1 MIDEN
6 EFSEHESESATWI
19 ALADLM
25 TGLMAIFLV
34 MCMIIM
40 TNQDRTRIL
49 IIQSVQDAM
58 KAQGIDV
65 KVDPKTG
72 DISIAEGILFPNG
85 SAQLSDQGKQFLQK
99 FIPVYSQVLYGKLS
113 REQLDQVSRIVVE
126 GHTSQLGGYSSNMTL
141 SLNRANSVAQFIN
154 NDMLVFP
161 YKSELQKKLTP
172 VGRGLIDA
180 KTHEDASD
188 RKVVFKFQF
197 ASELFGDISSQELT
211 DRTKNIGTNP

>member
-1 MIDEN
+1 
-6 EFSEHESESATWI
+6 
-19 ALADLM
+19 
-25 TGLMAIFLV
+25 
-34 MCMIIM
+34 
-40 TNQDRTRIL
+40 
-49 IIQSVQDAM
+49 
-58 KAQGIDV
+58 
-65 KVDPKTG
+65 
-72 DISIAEGILFPNG
+72 
-85 SAQLSDQGKQFLQK
+85 
-99 FIPVYSQVLYGKLS
+99 
-113 REQLDQVSRIVVE
+113 
-126 GHTSQLGGYSSNMTL
+126 MTL